1 MRFRKR
7 PNNFTKLIS
16 SWCKAVAMSVSLIVF
31 AIADAP
37 DWSVNSGDY
46 SSNLS
51 LIGSFYYNDE
61 PFDGLNMVGA
71 FDADGDVRGVAT
83 GTVYG
88 SDYLYLITI
97 YGYGAIE
104 NISFKAW
111 IAAGDTI
118 LSVDETI
125 QFVPDGTVG
134 TVGSPSVFNAY
145 LDYDFVPTLS
155 GIPDQSIHMGEEF
168 GLILLSDYLSVGDE
182 DDILYSTTQGTY
194 ITVSQA
200 GEEVEILPA
209 DNWIGT
215 ESIVFTATELTNNGY
230 FASDTAA
237 FTVLREDN
245 RPVFDDIP
253 NQMIGSNG
261 TLASIDL
268 MQNLTELDGDSLSF
282 SMTYGLTIE
291 EDEDPSWEVNSL
303 DFEFSM
309 NAVISMYSRNEI
321 PQGTEHTLAAFDA
334 EGNVRGLTSGVEY
347 GDGWLYLIT
356 IYSNNIGEQISFR
369 FYNNSTLQNIPVEE
383 TVTFENDGVLGTP
396 SYPMNLNASFIKAQ
410 ISTDGLVVLNRTDA
424 SWSGTDSLFFHATEC
439 RMRRSVEHLPVFI
452 R

>member
-1 MRFRKR
+1 MRSRKR

-16 SWCKAVAMSVSLIVF
+16 SWCKAVALSVSLIVF

-182 DDILYSTTQGTY
+182 DDILY
-194 ITVSQA
+194 
-200 GEEVEILPA
+200 L
-209 DNWIGT
+209 
-215 ESIVFTATELTNNGY
+215 
-230 FASDTAA
+230 
-237 FTVLREDN
+237 
-245 RPVFDDIP
+245 
-253 NQMIGSNG
+253 
-261 TLASIDL
+261 
-268 MQNLTELDGDSLSF
+268 SL
-282 SMTYGLTIE
+282 IH
-291 EDEDPSWEVNSL
+291 
-303 DFEFSM
+303 
-309 NAVISMYSRNEI
+309 I
-321 PQGTEHTLAAFDA
+321 
-334 EGNVRGLTSGVEY
+334 
-347 GDGWLYLIT
+347 
-356 IYSNNIGEQISFR
+356 
-369 FYNNSTLQNIPVEE
+369 
-383 TVTFENDGVLGTP
+383 
-396 SYPMNLNASFIKAQ
+396 
-410 ISTDGLVVLNRTDA
+410 
-424 SWSGTDSLFFHATEC
+424 
-439 RMRRSVEHLPVFI
+439 
-452 R
+452 